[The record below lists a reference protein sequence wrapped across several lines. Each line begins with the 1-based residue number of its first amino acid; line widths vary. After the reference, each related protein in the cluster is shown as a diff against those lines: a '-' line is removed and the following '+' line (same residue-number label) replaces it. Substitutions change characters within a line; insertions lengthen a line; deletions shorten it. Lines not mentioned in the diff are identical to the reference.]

1 MTTGLQAALTAAGLR
16 GKPRVL
22 AFVDLVQDI
31 DVLLPLLVRLK
42 RENFCALDVWVSRWL
57 AAESPRTEALLA
69 AHGVAYRYVRRG
81 DVVAGRSPSLRGVA
95 AVVAASESS
104 HPAHAAGHA
113 LALRAR
119 SVGAR
124 TYLLQHGLEN
134 VGLLGLEAGD
144 ASFASETVFCWFPP
158 GVTPGDLAAG
168 TAASLA
174 HVGRCDPIGGWRRGG
189 PRTFDL
195 GVFENLHWERY
206 DDSDRERFL
215 NSLTATARALPQAR
229 ILLRPHP
236 AGGWADRVSHELA
249 PFPNIT
255 PARAI
260 DARRDPA
267 GSPDLLQ
274 GIQRVITTPST
285 IALDAA
291 LAGLPIAM
299 AVPGGS
305 VYEPLPVLRTLEDWV
320 AFAGGGMDDPAAL
333 DQFRSR
339 VLVDGDAGPRIVER
353 LRGDLAGHL
362 GRNG

>member
-1 MTTGLQAALTAAGLR
+1 MTTGLRAALAAVGLR
-16 GKPRVL
+16 GRPRVL

-31 DVLLPLLVRLK
+31 DVMLPLLVRLN
-42 RENFCALDVWVSRWL
+42 RADFCTLDVRVSRWL
-57 AAESPRTEALLA
+57 AAESPRTEVLLG
-69 AHGVAYRYVRRG
+69 AHGVAFRYVRRS
-81 DVVAGRSPSLRGVA
+81 DVIAGRAPALRGVA
-95 AVVAASESS
+95 AVIAASESS

-119 SVGAR
+119 SAGIM
-124 TYLLQHGLEN
+124 TYALQHGLEN
-134 VGLLGLEAGD
+134 VGLLGLEAAD
-144 ASFASETVFCWFPP
+144 AEFASETVFCWFPP
-158 GVTPGDLAAG
+158 GATPRGLADR
-168 TAASLA
+168 TVASLA
-174 HVGRCDPIGGWRRGG
+174 HVGRCEPIGGWRRGG
-189 PRTFDL
+189 SKAFDL
-195 GVFENLHWERY
+195 GVFENLHWGRY
-206 DDSDRERFL
+206 DDADRAHFL
-215 NSLTATARALPQAR
+215 ETLAAAARALPGAR

-249 PFPNIT
+249 QIPNIT

-267 GSPDLLQ
+267 SGPDLLQ
-274 GIQRVITTPST
+274 GVHRVITTPST

-291 LAGLPIAM
+291 LAGIPVAM

-305 VYEPLPVLRTLEDWV
+305 VYEPLPVLRTAEDWV

-339 VLVDGDAGPRIVER
+339 VLVDGDAAPRIAQR
-353 LRGDLAGHL
+353 LRGDLAEHL